1 MPRVRAN
8 DIEIEYEILGDGGQ
22 PLLLIMGLGAQMIHW
37 PDSLCRRFIDAG
49 FQLIRF
55 DNRDV
60 GKSTRFD
67 DAGRVDFWGSFR
79 RSLVGLPIDVPY
91 LLSDMA
97 DDTAALLESLGIDR
111 AHVLG
116 ASLGGMIAQ
125 TLAIRHP
132 ARVLTLTSIMS
143 TPGGRRFGLPTP
155 KALRALL
162 RKPPK
167 TREES
172 GEAVVQLFRTIGSP
186 GFYRDEGILRDIG
199 ERSFDRGPSPAGMAR
214 QLGAVMASGSRYKPL
229 KHLDVPTLVIHGT
242 EDPLIRPA
250 AGRATARAIPNA
262 RLEMIAG
269 MGHDLAGGM
278 WPILLERVTD
288 LVRGAGYE
296 LDRTSRAAKL

>member
-8 DIEIEYEILGDGGQ
+8 NIELEYEILGDGGQ

-37 PDSLCRRFIDAG
+37 PDALCQRFIDAG

-67 DAGRVDFWGSFR
+67 DAGRVHFWSAFR
-79 RSLVGLPIDVPY
+79 RSMVGLPIEVPY

-97 DDTAALLESLGIDR
+97 DDAAGLLEAIGVDS

-125 TLAIRHP
+125 TLALRHP
-132 ARVLTLTSIMS
+132 ARVKTLTSIMS

-155 KALRALL
+155 RALRALL
-162 RKPPK
+162 SKPPK

-172 GEAVVQLFRTIGSP
+172 GDAVVRLFRVIGSP
-186 GFYRDEGILRDIG
+186 GFYRDEAILRDIG

-214 QLGAVMASGSRYKPL
+214 QLGAVMASGSRYKQL
-229 KHLDVPTLVIHGT
+229 RYLDVPTLVVHGT

-250 AGRATARAIPNA
+250 AGRATARAIPGA
-262 RLEMIAG
+262 RLEMIHG
-269 MGHDLAGGM
+269 MGHDLAGGI
-278 WPILLERVTD
+278 WPLLVDRVSA
-288 LVRGAGYE
+288 LVSGAGHS
-296 LDRTSRAAKL
+296 LDRSAVASA